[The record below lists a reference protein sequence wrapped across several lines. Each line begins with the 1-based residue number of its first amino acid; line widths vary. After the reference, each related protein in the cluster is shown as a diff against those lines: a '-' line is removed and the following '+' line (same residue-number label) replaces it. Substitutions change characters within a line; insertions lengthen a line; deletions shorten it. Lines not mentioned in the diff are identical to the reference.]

1 MSQSHVK
8 TVEMKIH
15 KTSGDVELL
24 KIYSEEINCPT
35 NAILL
40 QLAQILD
47 EILVTPYLW
56 SLTSFGMIPIDLI
69 SVELL

>member
-8 TVEMKIH
+8 TVEMKIY
-15 KTSGDVELL
+15 KTSGDAELL

-47 EILVTPYLW
+47 ERLVTPYLW
-56 SLTSFGMIPIDLI
+56 SLTSFGMTPIDLI